1 MFLFLKI
8 IFWFDI
14 IWQSTTRADTR
25 REMQHLVFGVRNFG
39 GETDFF
45 LKQSDKNM
53 FALFILVLLNAKTIA
68 NADYVIE
75 DTFEGE
81 SYKIYGPPTIPKQFS
96 ATLETVAHQSD
107 KVSIRH

>member
-1 MFLFLKI
+1 
-8 IFWFDI
+8 
-14 IWQSTTRADTR
+14 
-25 REMQHLVFGVRNFG
+25 
-39 GETDFF
+39 
-45 LKQSDKNM
+45 M

-107 KVSIRH
+107 KVSTPLILYTYIICADLKIMINYNQSKKFRAVNSKKKQIQVYY

>member
-1 MFLFLKI
+1 MCS
-8 IFWFDI
+8 
-14 IWQSTTRADTR
+14 QY
-25 REMQHLVFGVRNFG
+25 V
-39 GETDFF
+39 
-45 LKQSDKNM
+45 
-53 FALFILVLLNAKTIA
+53 ALFILVLLNAKTIA

-107 KVSIRH
+107 KVSTPLILYTYITHHTHSFKQKQYTFIDTTITTTITTE

>member
-1 MFLFLKI
+1 MCS
-8 IFWFDI
+8 
-14 IWQSTTRADTR
+14 QYVA
-25 REMQHLVFGVRNFG
+25 LV
-39 GETDFF
+39 
-45 LKQSDKNM
+45 
-53 FALFILVLLNAKTIA
+53 ILVLINVKTIA

-107 KVSIRH
+107 KVSTPPPYVPAYIYI